1 MSKHNA
7 DIHVSI
13 SMDDFIELG
22 YDQNDIN
29 PKNNIDEHNIDGQKG
44 GYHAEQ
50 SGTIAQPTLR
60 QLTQNNTYQ
69 QPSGFNNGQKGGYHA
84 EQSGTIAQP
93 TLRQMSQNNTYQQ
106 PSGFND
112 GQKGG
117 YHAEQF
123 LKPVIDEKYFNC
135 QQFHKHDTNTPDDGI
150 NVYSFAISPGQYQ
163 PNGTV
168 NMTKW
173 H

>member
-60 QLTQNNTYQ
+60 QLT
-69 QPSGFNNGQKGGYHA
+69 
-84 EQSGTIAQP
+84 
-93 TLRQMSQNNTYQQ
+93 QNNTYQQ